1 MTYYNYALYARAEQ
15 IRENTTINLR
25 EYAYENTYA
34 ALNNYM
40 YKRLDNYIY
49 FYAYREEGNTGNT
62 VLNEVDIEIYQ
73 DDFTYIN
80 ELGGFLCSTS

>member
-1 MTYYNYALYARAEQ
+1 MADVLLKTEKLSRKIAQ
-15 IRENTTINLR
+15 
-25 EYAYENTYA
+25 
-34 ALNNYM
+34 
-40 YKRLDNYIY
+40 
-49 FYAYREEGNTGNT
+49 GNTGNT